1 MYQFLSLLVEEPP
14 DSIIPQK
21 WMNFLLLCVD
31 EASCQLSDGTPDTTN
46 LNPQQS
52 CTSGQRSSQAS
63 ASAPVTHNT
72 SGWLLY
78 MTVKQLKRSHFPSL
92 LTVSAS
98 WSWTTEAEFRGG
110 GCLQVVPV
118 SWWWGQRRCVCSPQT
133 GLCSLPAEEISKTLR
148 TCLQR
153 LLFVL
158 PPPGETCQTLKM
170 LTIILSNIFFFP
182 ELQPLSPTSS
192 PFQPYTVSTLLFT
205 TAFRPKGIFV
215 YGSPHPIITLLIVIL
230 NEGEARWKFYNYRT
244 NKQFPHQGRNK
255 ATEQCH
261 IN

>member
-1 MYQFLSLLVEEPP
+1 MGSLKNGQQNRCIHFFLFLVEEPL
-14 DSIIPQK
+14 DSIILKK

-31 EASCQLSDGTPDTTN
+31 EASCQPSDSTPDTTN

-52 CTSGQRSSQAS
+52 CTSGQRSSQVS
-63 ASAPVTHNT
+63 ASVSVTHNT

-78 MTVKQLKRSHFPSL
+78 LTAKQLKRSRFPSL

-98 WSWTTEAEFRGG
+98 WSWTTEAEFRGRG
-110 GCLQVVPV
+110 RLQVVPV
-118 SWWWGQRRCVCSPQT
+118 YWWWGPRRCVCSPQT

-170 LTIILSNIFFFP
+170 LTITLSNNFFSTM
-182 ELQPLSPTSS
+182 LQPPAHSNHMLWALYRSPLHSGQKVFLHLRHATSNNNAS
-192 PFQPYTVSTLLFT
+192 DCDIKWRDQVE
-205 TAFRPKGIFV
+205 
-215 YGSPHPIITLLIVIL
+215 IL
-230 NEGEARWKFYNYRT
+230 
-244 NKQFPHQGRNK
+244 
-255 ATEQCH
+255 
-261 IN
+261 